1 MKTDLSV
8 VSWSDSEALISA
20 SRPICD
26 QGMRV
31 REHFWINQ
39 SGLINHESFFPEIL
53 QFVRL
58 LIKTI
63 FFSTISFKFL
73 FSIFFPTFR
82 FHPVEKLVQV

>member
-8 VSWSDSEALISA
+8 VSWSDSEALISE
-20 SRPICD
+20 SRPIYD

-63 FFSTISFKFL
+63 FFSTAISSSTCISNMFSMERILK
-73 FSIFFPTFR
+73 SIFY
-82 FHPVEKLVQV
+82 